1 MILKNSENNGTEEI
15 ALVTPTPG
23 WQEIFVAYEIIHLIA
38 MWHSMLNELINRDG
52 IANIKHESVQ
62 SLINVL

>member
-15 ALVTPTPG
+15 GLVTPTPG
-23 WQEIFVAYEIIHLIA
+23 WQEIFVAYEISHLIA
-38 MWHSMLNELINRDG
+38 MWYSMLNELINRDG